1 MRSRTFDTPRRR
13 FATLLF
19 STLPVWLSPSLALAQ
34 SPGGTT
40 GGGDPEGPNV
50 IVITASPAVDEE
62 SAVRNERGAA
72 NLARVLA
79 REEITRYPDTE
90 LGSAIKRLPG
100 VGLQYNAGTGLY
112 TSVRGIDPN
121 LVGVTFGGV
130 RLAATDPLGRHL
142 SLNQITPNLVSQVV
156 LTLANTPDQ
165 DAEALGG
172 TIELTPRSAFDVF
185 PRPTLEGHVGSGI
198 EPARPKYGIIDG
210 EITFG
215 ATFGF
220 GPRGNP
226 FASSPAPRVLT
237 PDGKDGGKGAAVPS
251 AAGKD
256 GPDADAGGS
265 VNPADRP
272 FGLLGTFDYYEDHR
286 GADTLLGVYDNSS
299 PASSSNKILR
309 ELDFYRSTFNRQ
321 LFGYGGTLDFRPS
334 DALRLYVTYAD
345 SGYREAA
352 IRNGLVVTGL
362 NSANDG
368 AGNPVPDPQHAGYD
382 LANRAALQSSLR
394 YKEDQHF
401 DNQVVSGGG
410 RFHRGPLTVD
420 FRGAF
425 AQAVGYDPLEITANF
440 NTPADEVVAYKN
452 NGTANQPSVLLRGAP
467 TNPDPFDPTRYKFG
481 TLTVDRNGG
490 TDTEFSGAASAT
502 LQHAVF
508 GFPAAAKFGGG
519 VRLRTKHRYDVPQTF
534 SAFNGEQPFTLADV
548 TRGVLKTDYDGR
560 YPLGFSPDL
569 GLLTRFIDRN
579 RAGFVQNLQAD
590 RVTSLQAFF
599 DDSENIYA
607 GFGQY
612 DVTLFNRLNLLA
624 GARVEA
630 TSARYGAYANAPG
643 TDPRSPDAYRFTER
657 TNDYLKVFPTV
668 QARYDFTAGLLARF
682 SYSTAIGRP
691 TFGQVTASTI
701 VNQVNRT
708 IVTGNAAL
716 EPTTDQ
722 SFDLAL
728 DWQPAPGARVSVGGF
743 DKEFQNY
750 IFQRTLNQT
759 IDGVNYLT
767 STFQNAGDAY
777 ARGIEVD
784 VEQKFVFLPRPFRGL
799 GIEANYTYVDSQ
811 GSARPGDRVKLPYT
825 APNLYN
831 AALFYEDYGLRVSL
845 AASYTD
851 RNLQAV
857 GTARGTDRYFD
868 EHFNLDLAASYLH
881 RRGLGVYF
889 HAKNLTNAPLRVF
902 EGNRERPV
910 QREYYGETYEFGV
923 QFKFF

>member
-40 GGGDPEGPNV
+40 GSGGDPEGPNV
-50 IVITASPAVDEE
+50 IVITASPAVDEA

-130 RLAATDPLGRHL
+130 RMAATDPLGRHL

-185 PRPTLEGHVGSGI
+185 PRPTLEGHVGSGLQP
-198 EPARPKYGIIDG
+198 ERPKYPILDGGI
-210 EITFG
+210 TVG

-220 GPRGNP
+220 GPNGNP
-226 FASSPAPRVLT
+226 FGSPAARTLA
-237 PDGKDGGKGAAVPS
+237 PDGKE
-251 AAGKD
+251 GKD
-256 GPDADAGGS
+256 GRKGNADAGS
-265 VNPADRP
+265 ADVNPADRP
-272 FGLLGTFDYYEDHR
+272 FGLLGTYDYHGYHFAAE
-286 GADTLLGVYDNSS
+286 TLLGVYDNSS
-299 PASSSNKILR
+299 PVSYANKLLR
-309 ELDFYRSTFNRQ
+309 ELDFYSSTFNRQ
-321 LFGYGGTLDFRPS
+321 LFGYGGTLDFRPN
-334 DALRLYVTYAD
+334 DALRLFVTYAD
-345 SGYREAA
+345 SGYREGA

-368 AGNPVPDPQHAGYD
+368 AGNIVPDPQHAGYD
-382 LANRAALQSSLR
+382 LASKAALQSSLR
-394 YKEDQHF
+394 YKQDQHY
-401 DNQVVSGGG
+401 DNQVLSGGG
-410 RFHRGPLTVD
+410 RFHQGPLTVD
-420 FRGAF
+420 FRGSF
-425 AQAVGYDPLEITANF
+425 AQAVGYDPLEITASF

-467 TNPDPFDPTRYKFG
+467 TNPDPFDPTRYRFG
-481 TLTVDRNGG
+481 TLTFDRNGG

-502 LQHAVF
+502 LQHEVL
-508 GFPAAAKFGGG
+508 GFPATAKFGGG

-534 SAFNGEQPFTLADV
+534 SAYNGAQPFTLADV

-569 GLLTRFIDRN
+569 GRLTRFIDRN
-579 RAGFVQNLQAD
+579 RAGFVQNAQAD

-643 TDPRSPDAYRFTER
+643 TDPRSPDSYGFTNR
-657 TNDYLKVFPTV
+657 RNDYLKVFPTF
-668 QARYDFTAGLLARF
+668 QARYDFTANLLARF
-682 SYSTAIGRP
+682 SFSTAVGRP

-701 VNQVNRT
+701 VNQVSRT
-708 IVTGNAAL
+708 IVTGNSSL

-743 DKEFQNY
+743 DKEFKNY
-750 IFQRTLNQT
+750 IFQRTVNQT

-777 ARGIEVD
+777 ARGVEVD

-811 GSARPGDRVKLPYT
+811 GNARPGDRVKLPYT

-851 RNLQAV
+851 RNLQAA
-857 GTARGTDRYFD
+857 GASRTTDRYFD

-881 RRGLGVYF
+881 RSGLGVYF

>member
-1 MRSRTFDTPRRR
+1 MSPRTFDPSRRR
-13 FATLLF
+13 LGCLLF
-19 STLPVWLSPSLALAQ
+19 STFAVGLSSPSVAPAQ
-34 SPGGTT
+34 SPGGTNG
-40 GGGDPEGPNV
+40 GGGDPETPNV
-50 IVITASPAVDEE
+50 IVITASPAVDEA

-79 REEITRYPDTE
+79 REEITRYPDAE

-100 VGLQYNAGTGLY
+100 VGLQYNAGLGLY

-130 RLAATDPLGRHL
+130 RMAATDPLGRHL

-185 PRPTLEGHVGSGI
+185 PRPTLEGHLGSGI

-226 FASSPAPRVLT
+226 FASTAPRVLT
-237 PDGKDGGKGAAVPS
+237 PDGKQ
-251 AAGKD
+251 GKD
-256 GPDADAGGS
+256 GKQNADAGS

-286 GADTLLGVYDNSS
+286 GADTLLGVYDNST
-299 PASSSNKILR
+299 PASSASKILR

-321 LFGYGGTLDFRPS
+321 LFGYGGTLDFRPG
-334 DALRLYVTYAD
+334 DALRLFVTYAD

-368 AGNPVPDPQHAGYD
+368 AGSPVPDPQHAGYS
-382 LANRAALQSSLR
+382 LANKAALQSSLR

-401 DNQVVSGGG
+401 DNQVISGGG

-425 AQAVGYDPLEITANF
+425 AQAVGYDPLELTANF

-452 NGTANQPSVLLRGAP
+452 NGTASRPSVLLQGAP
-467 TNPDPFDPTRYKFG
+467 TNPDPFAPSRYRFG
-481 TLTVDRNGG
+481 SLTIDRNAAA
-490 TDTEFSGAASAT
+490 DTEVSGAASAT
-502 LQHAVF
+502 FQHEVF

-519 VRLRTKHRYDVPQTF
+519 VRLRAKRRYDVPQTF

-548 TRGVLKTDYDGR
+548 TRGVRKTDYDGR
-560 YPLGFSPDL
+560 YPLGFTPDL

-579 RAGFVQNLQAD
+579 RGGFVQNFQAD

-612 DVTLFNRLNLLA
+612 DVTLFKRLNVLA

-643 TDPRSPDAYRFTER
+643 TDSRSPDSYRFTER

-668 QARYDFTAGLLARF
+668 QGRFDFSPGLLARF
-682 SYSTAIGRP
+682 SYSTAVGRP

-708 IVTGNAAL
+708 IVTGNPAL
-716 EPTTDQ
+716 EPTTDH
-722 SFDLAL
+722 SFDLAV
-728 DWQPAPGARVSVGGF
+728 DWQPTPGGRVSVGGF
-743 DKEFQNY
+743 DKEFKNY

-777 ARGIEVD
+777 ARGVEVD

-811 GSARPGDRVKLPYT
+811 GNARPGDRVKLPYT

-831 AALFYEDYGLRVSL
+831 ASLFYEDYGLRVSL

-851 RNLQAV
+851 RNLQAA
-857 GTARGTDRYFD
+857 GTSRTTDRYFD

-881 RRGLGVYF
+881 RSGLGVYF

-902 EGNRERPV
+902 EGNRDRPV